1 MIGILYPKFVLHYTY
16 LATTPA
22 HKTAMPYNRIAIYGH
37 RGWAGSA
44 IADALMASGAPITV
58 LHRASSDT
66 SCIASGV
73 RKIQVDVDDHE
84 ALIAALQDIDIV
96 M

>member
-1 MIGILYPKFVLHYTY
+1 MFGTGSK
-16 LATTPA
+16 ATLDKPPVDTPA
-22 HKTAMPYNRIAIYGH
+22 HRSAMQYNRIVVYGH
-37 RGWAGSA
+37 RGWASSAIVSALSA
-44 IADALMASGAPITV
+44 IAAPVTV

-66 SCIASGV
+66 HSIPSGV

-84 ALIAALQDIDIV
+84 ALVASLQDIDIV

>member
-1 MIGILYPKFVLHYTY
+1 MT
-16 LATTPA
+16 
-22 HKTAMPYNRIAIYGH
+22 YNRIAVYGH
-37 RGWAGSA
+37 RGWVSSA
-44 IADALMASGAPITV
+44 IVGALAASGSPITV

-66 SCIASGV
+66 SGLPSGV
-73 RKIQVDVDDHE
+73 RKIQVDVDDHK

>member
-1 MIGILYPKFVLHYTY
+1 MQ
-16 LATTPA
+16 
-22 HKTAMPYNRIAIYGH
+22 YNRVAVYGH
-37 RGWAGSA
+37 RGWASSA
-44 IADALMASGAPITV
+44 IVAALSASGGPVTI

-66 SCIASGV
+66 SGLPSGV

-84 ALIAALQDIDIV
+84 ALVAALDDIDIV